1 MNSIENITIKDNE
14 KDNEISHEDFTTIR
28 NEERTHRELKESIRM
43 MKSQGSGIERDKV
56 IEDGK
61 RMGIDKTIK
70 QNKNIKSQV

>member
-1 MNSIENITIKDNE
+1 MNSIENTISKAL

>member
-1 MNSIENITIKDNE
+1 MNSIENTISKAL

-43 MKSQGSGIERDKV
+43 MKSQGSGIESDKV